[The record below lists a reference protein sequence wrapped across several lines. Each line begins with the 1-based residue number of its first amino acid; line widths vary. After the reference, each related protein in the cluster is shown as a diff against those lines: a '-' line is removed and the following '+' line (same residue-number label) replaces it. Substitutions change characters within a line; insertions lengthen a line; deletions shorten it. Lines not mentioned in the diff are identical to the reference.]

1 MPVHLAMY
9 EICHMVQPLHP
20 ASQLFLDSFT
30 QGEMSRELFQRFF
43 SLPNSTYIGLAEC
56 ILHTILPLAAG

>member
-9 EICHMVQPLHP
+9 QICHMVQPLHP
-20 ASQLFLDSFT
+20 VSQMYLDAFT
-30 QGEMSRELFQRFF
+30 QGAITSELFQRFF

-56 ILHTILPLAAG
+56 ILHTLLPPVAG